1 MAAKSQAG
9 VRSWIVIISGAMMV
23 SIASLPP
30 SAAADTSASGGQA
43 SADCRFASNSA
54 VPRENG
60 TSRPVEAFPDNDV
73 FRPLVA
79 DLKQPRFFATFQAFR
94 VRNPASDQNIGSS
107 VNVGSVGF
115 GESFGLLGR
124 RNGCDGWQIGI
135 LAGVFAQFN
144 LDSSSEDLI
153 NADYVVGIPWSWRS
167 GLISS
172 RVRVYHQ
179 SSHLGDEFLLGN
191 PGISPVEFSYEEM
204 EGLLSL
210 DIPGGWARVYA
221 GGGYLLHTKPKLD
234 PLKVQWGLELRGP
247 IYNASIYGAF
257 MPDLRAVPILGAD
270 FKTFQE
276 LNWALNTNL
285 VAGLELYR
293 MSGSRR
299 FRLLVNYYYGY
310 NPYGQFF
317 RQKVETVGI
326 GGYLEF

>member
-1 MAAKSQAG
+1 
-9 VRSWIVIISGAMMV
+9 
-23 SIASLPP
+23 
-30 SAAADTSASGGQA
+30 
-43 SADCRFASNSA
+43 
-54 VPRENG
+54 
-60 TSRPVEAFPDNDV
+60 
-73 FRPLVA
+73 
-79 DLKQPRFFATFQAFR
+79 
-94 VRNPASDQNIGSS
+94 
-107 VNVGSVGF
+107 VGF

>member
-1 MAAKSQAG
+1 MASSRQIRVG
-9 VRSWIVIISGAMMV
+9 CRIVVISSAMMV
-23 SIASLPP
+23 LIASGTAL
-30 SAAADTSASGGQA
+30 AAEDTSASGGQA

-54 VPRENG
+54 APRENG
-60 TSRPVEAFPDNDV
+60 TSRPAVEAFPDNDV

-94 VRNPASDQNIGSS
+94 VRNPAPDQNIGSS

-210 DIPGGWARVYA
+210 DIPGGWA
-221 GGGYLLHTKPKLD
+221 G
-234 PLKVQWGLELRGP
+234 
-247 IYNASIYGAF
+247 
-257 MPDLRAVPILGAD
+257 
-270 FKTFQE
+270 
-276 LNWALNTNL
+276 
-285 VAGLELYR
+285 
-293 MSGSRR
+293 
-299 FRLLVNYYYGY
+299 
-310 NPYGQFF
+310 
-317 RQKVETVGI
+317 
-326 GGYLEF
+326 